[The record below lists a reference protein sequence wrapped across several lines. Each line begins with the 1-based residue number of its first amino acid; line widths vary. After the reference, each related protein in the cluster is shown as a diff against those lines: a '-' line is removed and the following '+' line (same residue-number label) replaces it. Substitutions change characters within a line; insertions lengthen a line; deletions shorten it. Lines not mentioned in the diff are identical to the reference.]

1 MVKKIYATFFLIFEA
16 GTLLYFL
23 SHGIFG
29 GLDLIL
35 LLLIVLNVI
44 KLRSLFADKKESPSP
59 GKPAGGSVNA
69 TGGAVNTT
77 GGSVNAAG
85 GSVNVDKPSTAVP
98 YARISTEIPGTIPG
112 EITGDTSG
120 GITGKIPGEFSGEI
134 PGEKEEFTEEQMEE
148 YRAFAQKIM
157 RENPD
162 ITIRQCLYC
171 GGQFPFM
178 LPRCPY
184 CGR

>member
-1 MVKKIYATFFLIFEA
+1 MVKKIYAIFFLILEA
-16 GTLLYFL
+16 GTLLFFV

-29 GLDLIL
+29 GLGLIL
-35 LLLIVLNVI
+35 LLLIALNVI
-44 KLRSLFADKKESPSP
+44 KLRSLFTDKEESP
-59 GKPAGGSVNA
+59 GKPAGGAVNA
-69 TGGAVNTT
+69 TGRPA
-77 GGSVNAAG
+77 
-85 GSVNVDKPSTAVP
+85 NVDNPLPTVP
-98 YARISTEIPGTIPG
+98 DIWIPTEIPGTIP
-112 EITGDTSG
+112 
-120 GITGKIPGEFSGEI
+120 GEI

>member
-1 MVKKIYATFFLIFEA
+1 MVKKIYAIFFLILEA
-16 GTLLYFL
+16 GTLLFFV

-29 GLDLIL
+29 GLGLIL
-35 LLLIVLNVI
+35 LLLIALNVI
-44 KLRSLFADKKESPSP
+44 KLRSLFTDKEESP
-59 GKPAGGSVNA
+59 GKPAGGAVNA
-69 TGGAVNTT
+69 TGRPA
-77 GGSVNAAG
+77 
-85 GSVNVDKPSTAVP
+85 NVDNPLPTVP
-98 YARISTEIPGTIPG
+98 DKRIFTEVPETFPREIPG
-112 EITGDTSG
+112 ENSG
-120 GITGKIPGEFSGEI
+120 GITGKIPGEFPGEI